1 MLFTFLLVPIFLFF
15 FGAAVGSFLNVIIY
29 RSETGESWAKGRS
42 HCESCKT
49 LIAWYDNIPLLSF
62 FILQGKCRKCK
73 APLSISHP
81 VVEGLTGALFVWWYF
96 AGFLFFKLTQQPF
109 VVLQP
114 LFWLVVGMILLMI
127 VVIDLKQ
134 MVIPDTA
141 VALLFVVVILYRIW
155 LVSFHIMK
163 PEDLLLSL
171 SSMAGAGLLFLA
183 LFLIT
188 RGRGIGFGDVK
199 LALPLGLLLGWPQV
213 LVWIFSSFCIGG
225 VVGIVLLS
233 LKKVKL
239 KTAVPFGPFLVVGT
253 LIALIWGDQLF
264 GWYVTL
270 IK

>member
-1 MLFTFLLVPIFLFF
+1 
-15 FGAAVGSFLNVIIY
+15 
-29 RSETGESWAKGRS
+29 
-42 HCESCKT
+42 
-49 LIAWYDNIPLLSF
+49 
-62 FILQGKCRKCK
+62 
-73 APLSISHP
+73 
-81 VVEGLTGALFVWWYF
+81 
-96 AGFLFFKLTQQPF
+96 
-109 VVLQP
+109 
-114 LFWLVVGMILLMI
+114 MI